1 MDDAWGHRNVPIGA
15 SMRISIVPF
24 VSTVLIVLFGLSG
37 IPPSAQATCG
47 SANCFLVT
55 GTQDGIANP
64 GQVIADLSYRFIPM
78 DQVQRGSAGAADAV
92 VPKIDFTN
100 NQIIQAGDV
109 DSHHEIRTNN
119 ELMQLDLTF
128 GVTPKF
134 ALTVAIPFFNQ
145 RTHEHEHVTGGTPS
159 NPTFGSFSREDG
171 TAGFGDLRLIGKY
184 ALLIHTKH
192 LLVGGLGIKAPT
204 GEYKLRD
211 HEGEVNE
218 PTIQPGTGSWDGT
231 ASLYYAYEIFPHE
244 LNAFASTSYQANTEN
259 DLNYHV
265 GNTLLVNGGVD
276 WRASENVNVSAQI
289 NLRQAPH
296 DAFNDETVP
305 STGGRW
311 VYFTPGVRFQGAP
324 DTALYAHVQ
333 VPIYQYV
340 NEVNIVPRYGFI
352 MGVSR
357 AF

>member
-1 MDDAWGHRNVPIGA
+1 MHRMSVSTSITGLCAVLWLAVSVPIAG
-15 SMRISIVPF
+15 
-24 VSTVLIVLFGLSG
+24 
-37 IPPSAQATCG
+37 ATCG

-78 DQVQRGSAGAADAV
+78 DQIQQGSHGTSEAV

-100 NQIIQAGDV
+100 GVIIPPGEV

-128 GVTPKF
+128 GITPKF

-171 TAGFGDLRLIGKY
+171 TAGFGDIRLIGKY

-192 LLVGGLGIKAPT
+192 LLVGGLGLKAPT

-218 PTIQPGTGSWDGT
+218 PTIQPGTGSWDGL

-244 LNAFASTSYQANTEN
+244 LNAFLSTSYQASTEN
-259 DLNYHV
+259 DLNYEMAD
-265 GNTLLVNGGVD
+265 TLIASAGIGWRVSEKVD
-276 WRASENVNVSAQI
+276 VSGQF
-289 NLRQAPH
+289 NMRQASR
-296 DAFNDETVP
+296 DVFNGQTVL

-311 VYFTPGVRFQGAP
+311 IYFTPGVRLQSTP
-324 DTALYAHVQ
+324 NTALYTHVQ
-333 VPIYQYV
+333 LPVSQYV
-340 NEVNIVPRYGFI
+340 NEVNVVPRYGFI
-352 MGVSR
+352 MGVSH

>member
-1 MDDAWGHRNVPIGA
+1 MSLALALPVPAG
-15 SMRISIVPF
+15 
-24 VSTVLIVLFGLSG
+24 
-37 IPPSAQATCG
+37 ATCG

-55 GTQDGIANP
+55 GTQEGIANP
-64 GQVIADLSYRFIPM
+64 GQVIVDLSYRFIPM
-78 DQVQRGSAGAADAV
+78 DQIHRGSESATEAV

-100 NQIIQAGDV
+100 DTIVPPGEI
-109 DSHHEIRTNN
+109 DSHNEIRTNN
-119 ELMQLDLTF
+119 ELLQLDLTF
-128 GVTPKF
+128 GVTPRF
-134 ALTVAIPFFNQ
+134 AITVALPFVNDKL
-145 RTHEHEHVTGGTPS
+145 HEHEHVVGGTPT
-159 NPTFGSFSREDG
+159 NPTFGEFSNDDG
-171 TAGFGDLRLIGKY
+171 TSGFGDIRVIGKY

-211 HEGEVNE
+211 HDGEINE
-218 PTIQPGTGSWDGT
+218 PTIQPGTGSWDGI

-244 LNAFASTSYQANTEN
+244 LNAFASASYQPTTEN
-259 DLNYHV
+259 DLDYQMAS
-265 GNTLLVNGGVD
+265 TLILSGGVG
-276 WRASENVNVSAQI
+276 WRASEKVDVSAQV

-296 DAFNDETVP
+296 DSFNDQVVP

-311 VYFTPGVRFQGAP
+311 VYFTPGVRFQAAA
-324 DTALYAHVQ
+324 DTALYTHVQ